1 MKSHKKYMQMNK
13 SNKLVFNNQKSKH
26 TRWKKLRKFQLKYIE
41 DRYYYYYYCFILFIR
56 LHVLN

>member
-1 MKSHKKYMQMNK
+1 MNK